1 MSTYG
6 GDFDREHVADWLSRR
21 YGNEELAERI
31 LAVSGLRF
39 SRRVE
44 AELADTLSALGSVV
58 LARELVR
65 NACSL
70 DEFPDYQRETEAPP
84 PGSAFPR
91 SRGPGRSLMMQL
103 SAQ

>member
-6 GDFDREHVADWLSRR
+6 SDFDREQVADWLARR
-21 YGNEELAERI
+21 YSDEELAERI
-31 LAVSGLRF
+31 LALSGLRF

-44 AELADTLSALGSVV
+44 AELANTLSALGSMA

-70 DEFPDYQRETEAPP
+70 DEFPDYQREAEPPP
-84 PGSAFPR
+84 PGSALVR
-91 SRGPGRSLMMQL
+91 SRGPGRSLMIQL